1 MVDQQLEQGPIYG
14 ENDTT
19 QATDQ
24 KGKILHRETDT
35 DREIQSER
43 KTDRETDR
51 DRQRKRDN
59 ERAREIQNL

>member
-35 DREIQSER
+35 DIEIQSDLLVC
-43 KTDRETDR
+43 TGVGSASD
-51 DRQRKRDN
+51 
-59 ERAREIQNL
+59 